1 MTVTARFYVE
11 RIERHAYNPS
21 HATVH
26 LQAAGRGEQNKAWS
40 QATPSGTV
48 TMQVNNP
55 AAADWFAARLGQDLA
70 VTFEALD
77 EGRFVSPHSP
87 NPVTE
92 P

>member
-1 MTVTARFYVE
+1 MV
-11 RIERHAYNPS
+11 
-21 HATVH
+21 
-26 LQAAGRGEQNKAWS
+26 AGD
-40 QATPSGTV
+40 PSGTV

-55 AAADWFAARLGQDLA
+55 AAANWFAARLGQDLA